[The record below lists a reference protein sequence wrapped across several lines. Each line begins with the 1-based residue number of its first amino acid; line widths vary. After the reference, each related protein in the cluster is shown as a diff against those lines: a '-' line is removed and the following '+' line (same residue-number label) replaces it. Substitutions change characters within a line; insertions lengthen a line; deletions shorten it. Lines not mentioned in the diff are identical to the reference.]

1 MRKIRIDENFNLI
14 EVYDILLE
22 SRGVIEGIEGL
33 CETIYKYINTVLGD
47 KGLKEQY
54 KDRKTVFHS
63 KIFITGKRNK
73 EGKFILNNDSMIYIG
88 SHNLSASAWGN
99 YEKNG
104 TQISVANYELGII
117 FDVNLLS
124 FQEKLDIYN
133 NLLFNFDAPKYTEED
148 APFITEN
155 I

>member
-1 MRKIRIDENFNLI
+1 
-14 EVYDILLE
+14 
-22 SRGVIEGIEGL
+22 
-33 CETIYKYINTVLGD
+33 
-47 KGLKEQY
+47 
-54 KDRKTVFHS
+54 
-63 KIFITGKRNK
+63 
-73 EGKFILNNDSMIYIG
+73 
-88 SHNLSASAWGN
+88 LSASAWGN

-104 TQISVANYELGII
+104 TQISIANYELGII

-133 NLLFNFDAPKYTEED
+133 NLLFNFDAPKYTEDD